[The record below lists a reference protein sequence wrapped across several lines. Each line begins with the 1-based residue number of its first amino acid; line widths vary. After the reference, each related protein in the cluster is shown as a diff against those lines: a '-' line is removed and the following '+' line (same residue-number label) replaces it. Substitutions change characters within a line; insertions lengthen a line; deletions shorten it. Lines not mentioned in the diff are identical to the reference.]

1 VLESN
6 YLSHKI
12 KLRPTEDQIVLLKK
26 TTGCTRFAYNW
37 GLARAK
43 EHYERGEKWSMF
55 SLDKEFNSLKK
66 EHFPWIYEV
75 SSKAVQVGLQ
85 KVSIAYTNFFK
96 KRAKYPRFKS
106 KKKSKES
113 FCIPGA
119 NVKRNKK
126 LLILPKFDK
135 PIKMTQELR
144 FTDKL
149 CFVTVS
155 QDSCGD
161 WYASFTVEPSK
172 DFEYAHKCKT
182 EKSVGIDLGLK
193 TLAVTSF
200 GEEFVNHKFH
210 RKHEK
215 KLKKL
220 QRSLS
225 RKKIGSNRR
234 EKARL
239 SLARQHRKVRNARE
253 DNLHKVTTK
262 LVENY
267 KAIAIEDLNV
277 SGMVKNHCLAK
288 ALSDASFGMFRSML
302 EYKSKLS
309 RTEIRVAPRF
319 YPSSKTCSNCG
330 HVLRK
335 LSLSERSWKCP
346 QCCTVHDRD
355 KNAAVNIER
364 VCHPR
369 SEGDVKRSVRKR
381 KTRGDMVSSQELI
394 PAKRESCLSKIK

>member
-6 YLSHKI
+6 YISHKI

-26 TTGCTRFAYNW
+26 TTGSARFAYNW
-37 GLARAK
+37 GLARVK

-119 NVKRNKK
+119 NVKHNKK
-126 LLILPKFDK
+126 SLTLSKFDK

-144 FTDKL
+144 FTDEL

-155 QDSCGD
+155 RDSCGD

-172 DFEYAHKCKT
+172 DFKYAHKCKI
-182 EKSVGIDLGLK
+182 EKSVGVDLGIK
-193 TLAVTSF
+193 TLAVTSH
-200 GEEFVNHKFH
+200 GEEFINHKFH
-210 RKHEK
+210 KKFEK
-215 KLKKL
+215 KLKRL

-225 RKKIGSNRR
+225 RKKLGSNRR

-262 LVENY
+262 LVESY
-267 KAIAIEDLNV
+267 RTIAIEDLNV
-277 SGMVKNHCLAK
+277 KGMTKNHCLAK
-288 ALSDASFGMFRSML
+288 SLSDASFGAFRSML

-309 RTEIRVAPRF
+309 GSEVRIAPRF

-335 LSLSERSWKCP
+335 LSLSQRSWECP
-346 QCCTVHDRD
+346 QCHTTHDRD
-355 KNAAVNIER
+355 RNAAVNIER
-364 VCHPR
+364 VCRPR

-381 KTRGDMVSSQELI
+381 KTRGDIKSSQELI
-394 PAKRESCLSKIK
+394 PVKRESCLSKIK